1 MAEKSKWQGKIETG
15 PVGQPPPGA
24 NRSRQ
29 FGFAPPLRTQSPA
42 VLLTAGMS
50 DPANP
55 NPELDNLK
63 AQVQALRDSERRL
76 MDTVKVSAGLMLGLS
91 AVLVVFSW
99 FASHKN
105 YEHDK
110 QTMQKAL
117 EAFVEQRQA
126 AVQRELVAGQ
136 NARFAGQ
143 DQAVDRKLAELS
155 QVIRAQLAGLTN
167 SITNAQVPGE
177 DVNRKIQLMAE
188 LIERRSAHPFGLLYF
203 DYAIR
208 AANAKNFP
216 AATEYFL
223 AAGVAFLRSND
234 ELNLNTSIARVTQLG
249 LPNLRVDDFTARPAL
264 EEKFTQL
271 TDALDKAN
279 LNGKYTVALGDLRR
293 EYGEARKRTKAR

>member
-1 MAEKSKWQGKIETG
+1 MRP
-15 PVGQPPPGA
+15 PVA
-24 NRSRQ
+24 
-29 FGFAPPLRTQSPA
+29 AA
-42 VLLTAGMS
+42 LLAAGMS

-55 NPELDNLK
+55 NPELENLK

-91 AVLVVFSW
+91 AVLVVFAW

-105 YEHDK
+105 YEQDR

-126 AVQRELVAGQ
+126 AAQRELAAGQ
-136 NARFAGQ
+136 NARFAGH

-155 QVIRAQLAGLTN
+155 QAIRAQLAGLTN
-167 SITNAQVPGE
+167 SFTNTQLPSE

-223 AAGVAFLRSND
+223 AAGVAFLRSSD

-249 LPNLRVDDFTARPAL
+249 LPNLRVDDFAARPAL

-271 TDALDKAN
+271 HDALDKAN
-279 LNGKYTVALGDLRR
+279 TNGKYTVALGELRR
-293 EYGEARKRTKAR
+293 EYAEARKRTKAR